1 MSATIIAFPT
11 PTLMQAELRRW
22 STAARRIAG
31 WCVLP
36 QPDGALVGQT
46 EVGQAYADIGLEG
59 SSEGAWQVVRGT
71 RGWDL
76 VYVRDGRE
84 WAFMSLADALEAVC
98 RTRGPEAAA

>member
-11 PTLMQAELRRW
+11 PTFIQAELRRW
-22 STAARRIAG
+22 STAARAIAG

-36 QPDGALVGQT
+36 QPDGALVGHT

-59 SSEGAWQVVRGT
+59 SSEGSWQVVRGT

-76 VYVRDGRE
+76 VYLRDSRE
-84 WAFMSLADALEAVC
+84 WAFMSLVDALEAVC
-98 RTRGPEAAA
+98 RTRGRGTAA